1 MKANFVPE
9 RLVTLRTRL
18 SAAYKGVYAL
28 QMKHG
33 AADWRSGE
41 TLTVATYHAGNI
53 DLHHI
58 LPRCLVRRQK
68 AERCPSALYNS
79 IIKQDSHRRQ
89 IQTKLLVALHPPR
102 YLTRLRNDIDNETL
116 NTVLTAHWLDVSH
129 LEEDDFAKSF
139 VARGEAMLRLIGQ
152 EMGRDLDNGRDAL
165 IDALKAGGY
174 PGLYIEDED
183 EVSEMPEV
191 EALALP

>member
-1 MKANFVPE
+1 M
-9 RLVTLRTRL
+9 
-18 SAAYKGVYAL
+18 
-28 QMKHG
+28 
-33 AADWRSGE
+33 
-41 TLTVATYHAGNI
+41 
-53 DLHHI
+53 
-58 LPRCLVRRQK
+58 
-68 AERCPSALYNS
+68 YNS
-79 IIKQDSHRRQ
+79 IINKTPIDAITNRIIGGVS
-89 IQTKLLVALHPPR
+89 PSR
-102 YLTRLRNDIDNETL
+102 YLNRLRNDIDNETL

-139 VARGEAMLRLIGQ
+139 VARGEAMLKLIGQ